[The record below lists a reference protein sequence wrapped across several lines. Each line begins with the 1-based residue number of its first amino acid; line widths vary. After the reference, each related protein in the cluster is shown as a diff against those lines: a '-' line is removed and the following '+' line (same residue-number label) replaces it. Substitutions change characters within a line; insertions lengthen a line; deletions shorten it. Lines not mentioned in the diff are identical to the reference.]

1 MNLEFSVFL
10 ECRSPENSCLR
21 ASQVKAV
28 TGGSVNQRKLSPSP
42 LPNPTKR
49 QVLINAL
56 VLTGLAN
63 FRVIGYSEVYRP
75 ETGRQGQSPSQSRVS

>member
-1 MNLEFSVFL
+1 VNLEFSVFL

-21 ASQVKAV
+21 ASQLKAV

-63 FRVIGYSEVYRP
+63 FRLSATRKF
-75 ETGRQGQSPSQSRVS
+75 TAQKLAGRVKALANPA

>member
-1 MNLEFSVFL
+1 VNLEFSVFL
-10 ECRSPENSCLR
+10 ECRSLENSRLR
-21 ASQVKAV
+21 ASQLKAV

-49 QVLINAL
+49 QVLINAI

-63 FRVIGYSEVYRP
+63 FRVVGNPSI
-75 ETGRQGQSPSQSRVS
+75 TGLRKVCPLSGPFQ